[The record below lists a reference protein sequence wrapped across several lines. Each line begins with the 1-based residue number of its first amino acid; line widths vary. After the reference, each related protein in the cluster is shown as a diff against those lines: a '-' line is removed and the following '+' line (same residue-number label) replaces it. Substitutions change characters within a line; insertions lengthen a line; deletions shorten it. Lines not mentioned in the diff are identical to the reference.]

1 MFTALDWSILGGYI
15 AFAFIVGLLVRKLAS
30 HNLDSY
36 FLAGRSLPWWWLGTS
51 MVATTFAADTPLAI
65 AGLVAEDGLA
75 GNWLWWGS
83 ILTYTTMTV
92 FFARKWSASRV
103 LTDVELI
110 SIRYDGT
117 SARILRLFKACYL
130 SIIINGIVMGWVF
143 KAMNK
148 ITTPFIQWDQLLGQ
162 STFAA
167 ISSSWP
173 AFLQLGDVN
182 NSLTILVI
190 FSFVV
195 VYSSIGGIRG
205 VVVTDLLQFAMAIGA
220 SVTFTV
226 LAVQYVGGLDGLV
239 QKLEG
244 IYPERS
250 GQLLQF
256 FPSTTGEVF
265 PFDIFLIY
273 IGVLW
278 WGQYFSDGS
287 GYLAQRIN
295 TARSQQDAEK
305 GSFWFMFAH
314 FGLRTWPWLMVGLV
328 CLVVFPLDNA
338 TANFEAGARVAEDRE
353 MAYPVLMKQILP
365 PGLLGLTFT
374 SLVAAFMSTVDT
386 HINWG
391 ASYLVNDV
399 YKGEINPNASQKQ
412 LVRLSRVVVV
422 GMAVLSVAIAT
433 QIDSIGNA
441 WKFFF
446 ALGAGMGMPQILRWV
461 WWRANA
467 WTEIAGISTSMVM
480 ATGFLLFFP
489 EQQQEY
495 LLLFSALG
503 SVVVALTVTFLTK
516 PVDQAVLQGFADRV
530 QPFGHWPQHVVTI
543 TNQRSTFYHTMQKW
557 TVTVVGTFALMFGT
571 GYLLLTDYAIGIGL
585 FGLFGFC
592 LAALRYLLRKET

>member
-1 MFTALDWSILGGYI
+1 
-15 AFAFIVGLLVRKLAS
+15 
-30 HNLDSY
+30 
-36 FLAGRSLPWWWLGTS
+36 
-51 MVATTFAADTPLAI
+51 
-65 AGLVAEDGLA
+65 
-75 GNWLWWGS
+75 
-83 ILTYTTMTV
+83 MTV

-110 SIRYDGT
+110 SIRYDGP
-117 SARILRLFKACYL
+117 SARILRLFKAFYL

-148 ITTPFIQWDQLLGQ
+148 ITTPFIQWDKLLGKQ
-162 STFAA
+162 TFAA
-167 ISSSWP
+167 VSANWP
-173 AFLQLGDVN
+173 AFLQLGDVSN
-182 NSLTILVI
+182 TLTILVI

-220 SVTFTV
+220 SITFTV
-226 LAVQYVGGLDGLV
+226 LALQHIGGLEALV
-239 QKLEG
+239 QQIET

-250 GQLLQF
+250 GQMLQF
-256 FPSTTGEVF
+256 FPSTTGDLF

-295 TARSQQDAEK
+295 TARSEQDAEK

-338 TANFEAGARVAEDRE
+338 TANFEAGAQVAEDRE

-399 YKGEINPNASQKQ
+399 YKSEINPNASQGQ
-412 LVRLSRVVVV
+412 LVRLSRVLVV

-446 ALGAGMGMPQILRWV
+446 ALGAGMGMPQILRWI

-480 ATGFLLFFP
+480 ALGFLLFFP
-489 EQQQEY
+489 DQKQEY
-495 LLLFSALG
+495 LLLISALS
-503 SVVVALTVTFLTK
+503 SVVVALGVTFLTK
-516 PVDQAVLQGFADRV
+516 PVDQAVLQAFADRV
-530 QPFGHWPQHVVTI
+530 QPFGYWPSHIVTR
-543 TNQRSTFYHTMQKW
+543 TDQKATFYHILQKW
-557 TVTVVGTFALMFGT
+557 TVTVIGTFALMFGT
-571 GYLLLTDYAIGIGL
+571 GYLLLTDYATGL
-585 FGLFGFC
+585 GLVGLSVFC
-592 LAALRYLLRKET
+592 LAGLRYLLRKET